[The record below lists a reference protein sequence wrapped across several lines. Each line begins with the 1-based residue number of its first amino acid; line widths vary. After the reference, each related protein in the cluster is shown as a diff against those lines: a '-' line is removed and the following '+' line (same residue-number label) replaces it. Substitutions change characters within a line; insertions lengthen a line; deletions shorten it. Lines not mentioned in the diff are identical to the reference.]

1 MHEAKIVSAP
11 ILAELETIWPAAFA
25 RSASHLFRET
35 AGPGAPPDINTLLL
49 HAHFIIERAREALL
63 WSWTVGK
70 IGGLDDRWGAEEAR
84 RAWMEVSAAG
94 VSVGAV
100 GEVLVKAEHRLT
112 LERERVE
119 NTLRDSGLDGG
130 LGATSYVFCEYPT
143 LPSRS
148 HMN

>member
-11 ILAELETIWPAAFA
+11 ILSELETIWPGAFA

-35 AGPGAPPDINTLLL
+35 AGPGTPPDINTLLL

-70 IGGLDDRWGAEEAR
+70 IGGADDRWGAEEAR

-94 VSVGAV
+94 VSGGAV
-100 GEVLVKAEHRLT
+100 GEVLVKAEHRYT

-119 NTLRDSGLDGG
+119 NTLRDGGLNGG
-130 LGATSYVFCEYPT
+130 LGATSYVFCECPVF
-143 LPSRS
+143 PSRGRY
-148 HMN
+148 N